1 MHRCAHLRIPCVMV
15 AHRPET
21 VLQADRIFCFGP
33 DGLSQLDHDQFRR
46 MISAQ
51 DTNDVITI

>member
-1 MHRCAHLRIPCVMV
+1 MV

-33 DGLSQLDHDQFRR
+33 DGLSQLGHDQFRR
-46 MISAQ
+46 KISAQ
-51 DTNDVITI
+51 NTNDFIKI